1 MATFFDNFRAA
12 FPVVK
17 EAQLNRLKVPS
28 SVDLGNGKT
37 LNADDIRYIVDNTY
51 ERGRD
56 GVSYGVGKDGRPY
69 SYTMKGAAVGDV
81 TSLDMQH
88 QRDLIE
94 KFTNGEIVASDD
106 IASPENLVWI
116 FDTAKRMQ
124 DYGNGNLRPRNTEV
138 HDYWEGLG
146 EWRSNVAGEYRP
158 VVNWRNGKRSGVY
171 IRDTEDPSGQD
182 HADYYSYETGWHPA
196 YANGAY
202 VTTHELA
209 HAANNESPYVYET
222 IAGKRMQGNSKAL
235 KDAAYDYYDRVDDK
249 IWKDPIT
256 SRDINDIFEEAAR
269 RAGYTDDAEGIK
281 KAMSSIS
288 GYAGTR
294 RNEAIAEAYS
304 DVLLNGEKANPFS
317 KELIKLLSER
327 ADIASK
333 YSGERSKKAE
343 RLMGE
348 AKDPLSLLDNLELP
362 ETTMDRFRRNYRLI
376 DR

>member
-1 MATFFDNFRAA
+1 MATFFDNFRTA

-146 EWRSNVAGEYRP
+146 EWKPNVLGEYRP
-158 VVNWRNGKRSGVY
+158 MVDWRNGKRTGVY

-182 HADYYSYETGWHPA
+182 KNDYYSYETGWSPA

-202 VTTHELA
+202 ATTHELA
-209 HAANNESPYVYET
+209 HAADYEAPYAYET
-222 IAGKRMQGNSKAL
+222 IAGKRLQGNSEAL
-235 KDAAYDYYDRVDDK
+235 KDAAHRYYDRVHNK
-249 IWKDPIT
+249 IWYGPIEVKD
-256 SRDINDIFEEAAR
+256 NYDIFKEAAEN
-269 RAGYTDDAEGIK
+269 AGYTGDAEGIK

-288 GYAGTR
+288 EYAGTR

-317 KELIKLLSER
+317 KELVKLLSER
-327 ADIASK
+327 ADMVSK

-348 AKDPLSLLDNLELP
+348 ARDSLSLLDDLELP
-362 ETTMDRFRRNYRLI
+362 ETAMNRFRRNYRLI
-376 DR
+376 NR